1 MTDFGFKYIF
11 GREESKMEI
20 MPFIQK
26 DRLFRR
32 LSSVASYANL
42 SDEDK
47 MDYDADLKAY
57 RDIVGQLS
65 YAKAEEREEGKAEMI
80 VNMMKAGLPIE
91 QIAVIANMA
100 IDKVRKI
107 LGNM

>member
-1 MTDFGFKYIF
+1 MST
-11 GREESKMEI
+11 MET
-20 MPFIQK
+20 MPFTQK
-26 DRLFRR
+26 DRLFHR

-65 YAKAEEREEGKAEMI
+65 YAKAEGREEGKVEMI

-91 QIAVIANMA
+91 QIAMIANMA
-100 IDKVRKI
+100 VDKVKKLLSNI
-107 LGNM
+107 